1 MEMDY
6 FMSPHPAKIVYLDG
20 TRLYRAIVAGIRQ
33 VISKQ
38 EHLNNINV
46 FPVPD
51 RDTGTN
57 MALTLNS
64 ILEGCYSLHKSH
76 IHSLLDSVANSAL
89 NGARGNS
96 GAILAQ
102 FFQGL
107 SVGAKTVDEHMT
119 TKNFVAAIATA
130 VNYAHK
136 ALSQPKEGTIL
147 TIMRDFSDEITHQQL
162 ENNELDFVDLLSSG
176 IERAQKSLQHTSQQL
191 KELKKAG
198 VVDAGAQGFV
208 EFLNG
213 IYYFVV
219 NGSIKKLHNE
229 LSEITVIQPIE
240 EIPHEIDER
249 YRFCTECLI
258 NKNGVTDIDH
268 DELRQLLDELGNSL
282 IVAGSPSKTKIH
294 IHTNDPK
301 NVFETC
307 RRYGDVSGEKADD
320 MIKQQKSYANRK
332 TRVAILTDSAADLPA
347 EIISQMNIHVVP
359 IIINFG
365 QQTYLD
371 KVSMTSEEF
380 HQALKNKSIHPTTS
394 QPSFGDFHRQY
405 QYLSTHFDAII
416 ALHIPRPISGTLS
429 ASEKAAEKINNETKI
444 TVIDTINVSSG
455 QGLIALYAAE
465 ASLAGHTH
473 DDIVKMTNDIIKKTE
488 YFAAMTQ
495 LEYLVR
501 GGRLPLKLKQVLDF
515 LRLSPLATITKE
527 GVVKPHRILL
537 GRKNLSG
544 KLFRFTQKKLDR
556 TKKYRLS
563 VVHTDLEDEAYQ
575 LATLLKHNYADQ
587 IDQIF
592 VLPCCA
598 SLAVHAGPGAL
609 GIAIQEYIPIPTI
622 QPTKEDKKEIYATVE

>member
-1 MEMDY
+1 MDDT
-6 FMSPHPAKIVYLDG
+6 MSHYPAKIVYLDG

-38 EHLNNINV
+38 DYLNNINV

-57 MALTLNS
+57 MALTLNA
-64 ILEGCYSLHKSH
+64 ILEGTYSHQKAH
-76 IHSLLDSVANSAL
+76 IHELLDGVANSAL

-107 SVGAKTVDEHMT
+107 SEGAKTVEAHLT

-162 ENNELDFVDLLSSG
+162 ANNELDFVDLLSSG
-176 IERAQKSLQHTSQQL
+176 IERAQQSLQHTIVQL

-208 EFLNG
+208 EFLSG
-213 IYYFVV
+213 IYRFVT
-219 NGSIKKLHNE
+219 NGSIKQLHE
-229 LSEITVIQPIE
+229 DLALVKPIIEIAE
-240 EIPHEIDER
+240 DIPHEIDER

-258 NKNGVTDIDH
+258 NKKGAQDIDQ
-268 DELRQLLDELGNSL
+268 DELRQTLDEIGNSL
-282 IVAGSPSKTKIH
+282 IVAGSKSKTKIH

-301 NVFETC
+301 NVFEIC
-307 RRYGDVSGEKADD
+307 RQYGDISGEKADD

-332 TRVAILTDSAADLPA
+332 NKVAILTDSAADLPA
-347 EIISQMNIHVVP
+347 EMISQFNIHVVP
-359 IIINFG
+359 ILINFG

-371 KVSMTSEEF
+371 KVSMTSDEF

-405 QYLSTHFDAII
+405 QYLSSHFDAIV
-416 ALHIPRPISGTLS
+416 ALHIPRPISGTLT
-429 ASEKAAEKINNETKI
+429 ASEKAAEKINSETKI
-444 TVIDTINVSSG
+444 TVMDALNVSAG

-465 ASLAGHTH
+465 AAQAGHTH
-473 DDIVKMTNDIIKKTE
+473 DDVV
-488 YFAAMTQ
+488 AMTQ
-495 LEYLVR
+495 NIIMKTDFFAAITQLDYLVR
-501 GGRLPLKLKQVLDF
+501 GGRLPIKLKNFMDL
-515 LRLSPLATITKE
+515 LRITPVASVSKD
-527 GVVKPHRILL
+527 GTVKPSRLFI
-537 GRKNLSG
+537 GRKNLSQ
-544 KLFRFTQKKLDR
+544 KLFRFTAKKLNP
-556 TKKYRLS
+556 TKKYRLAI
-563 VVHTDLEDEAYQ
+563 VHTDLENEGYQ
-575 LATLLKHNYADQ
+575 LATLLKHHFSGQ

-609 GIAIQEYIPIPTI
+609 GIAIQEYETI
-622 QPTKEDKKEIYATVE
+622 ESVTG